1 MSRSPREEALIA
13 AAGLLGGVALYAL
26 GLTGSPVAAVPKR
39 LALVAL
45 AVMAGAELLRRR
57 APLTGLAVGVGALTL
72 DVLSG
77 SIMAN
82 VAMFTDL
89 VYAAVLY
96 GPPAAYRFIPRAT
109 EVLTVVGTLLAAAI
123 VRSPS
128 ALLVGIGLGV
138 ITITPAW
145 TGVGVRVHRDA
156 ARSARLEAER
166 TALLAELDRR
176 EAVGA
181 ERARMAR
188 ELHDVVAG
196 HLSAIAIH
204 STAALSIGD
213 PKASDE
219 ALAVIRENSVQG
231 LAEMRRLIGILRDA
245 GTADEPAA
253 VPRLDA
259 VETLLAQARGAARGD
274 GFVFVLHDE
283 RGARPLPAPV
293 ELAAYRIVQES
304 LTNAVKHAGPGPV
317 TVELTRPGPLVVRVT
332 SGLGDRPG
340 PRVPGA
346 GAGLVGMR
354 ERVALVGGRLTAG
367 PVPGPEHGA
376 AVWEV
381 RAELPVEG
389 TERETPEKAERAA
402 VDAEKAEKAEN
413 AENMESEGRP

>member
-1 MSRSPREEALIA
+1 MARPHREEVPIA
-13 AAGLLGGVALYAL
+13 AAGLLGGAALYAL
-26 GLTGSPVAAVPKR
+26 GLSSSPASAMPGQ

-45 AVMAGAELLRRR
+45 AAMAGAELLRRR
-57 APLTGLAVGVGALTL
+57 APLTGLAIGVAALTL

-77 SIMAN
+77 SLMAN

-96 GPPAAYRFIPRAT
+96 GSPAAYRLIPRAA

-123 VRSPS
+123 VRSPT

-138 ITITPAW
+138 ITIVPAW
-145 TGVGVRVHRDA
+145 TGVGVRVHRDD
-156 ARSARLEAER
+156 ARAARLEAER

-245 GTADEPAA
+245 GVADGPAA
-253 VPRLDA
+253 VPRLDG
-259 VETLLAQARGAARGD
+259 VEALLAHARGAVRDD
-274 GFVFVLHDE
+274 GLAFVLHDE
-283 RGARPLPAPV
+283 RGPGPLPAPV

-304 LTNAVKHAGPGPV
+304 LTNAVKHAGRGPV
-317 TVELTRPGPLVVRVT
+317 TVELTRPGRRPGPLVVRVT
-332 SGLGDRPG
+332 SGLDDRRG

-346 GAGLVGMR
+346 GAGLIGMR

-367 PVPGPEHGA
+367 PVPGPERGA
-376 AVWEV
+376 TVWEV
-381 RAELPVEG
+381 RAELPVAGPEED
-389 TERETPEKAERAA
+389 TEN
-402 VDAEKAEKAEN
+402 V
-413 AENMESEGRP
+413 ESEGSA

>member
-1 MSRSPREEALIA
+1 MSRPHREEALIA

-26 GLTGSPVAAVPKR
+26 GLSNGPLVAVPKW

-57 APLTGLAVGVGALTL
+57 APLTGLAIGVAALAL

-77 SIMAN
+77 SLMAN

-96 GPPAAYRFIPRAT
+96 GSPAAYRLIPRAT
-109 EVLTVVGTLLAAAI
+109 EVLTVAGTLLAVALI
-123 VRSPS
+123 REPP

-138 ITITPAW
+138 ITIVPAW

-156 ARSARLEAER
+156 ARAARLEAER

-231 LAEMRRLIGILRDA
+231 LAEMRRLIDILRDA
-245 GTADEPAA
+245 GAADEPAA
-253 VPRLDA
+253 VPRLDG
-259 VETLLAQARGAARGD
+259 VEALLAHARGAVRED
-274 GFVFVLHDE
+274 GFAFVLHDE
-283 RGARPLPAPV
+283 RGPGPLPAPV

-304 LTNAVKHAGPGPV
+304 LTNAVKHAGPGEV
-317 TVELTRPGPLVVRVT
+317 AVRLAGGDGSLLVEVT
-332 SGLGDRPG
+332 SAFDAGPG
-340 PRVPGA
+340 PRAPGS
-346 GAGLVGMR
+346 GAGLVGMG
-354 ERVALVGGRLTAG
+354 ERVALVDGEFEAG
-367 PVPGPEHGA
+367 PADGPAGRQ
-376 AVWEV
+376 WRV
-381 RAELPVEG
+381 RAVLPVPEEG
-389 TERETPEKAERAA
+389 TATP
-402 VDAEKAEKAEN
+402 
-413 AENMESEGRP
+413 

>member
-1 MSRSPREEALIA
+1 MSRSPREEVLIA

-26 GLTGSPVAAVPKR
+26 GLSSSPAVAVPHR

-96 GPPAAYRFIPRAT
+96 GPPAAYRIVPRAT

-138 ITITPAW
+138 ITVAPAW

-245 GTADEPAA
+245 GAADEPAA
-253 VPRLDA
+253 VPRLDG
-259 VETLLAQARGAARGD
+259 VEALLARARGAARDD

-283 RGARPLPAPV
+283 RGTRPLPAPV

-304 LTNAVKHAGPGPV
+304 LTNAVKHAGQGPV
-317 TVELTRPGPLVVRVT
+317 TVELTRPERRPGPLVVRVT
-332 SGLGDRPG
+332 SRLDDRSG

-346 GAGLVGMR
+346 GLGLIGMR

-367 PVPGPEHGA
+367 PVPGPERGTA
-376 AVWEV
+376 LWEV

-389 TERETPEKAERAA
+389 PEE
-402 VDAEKAEKAEN
+402 DAEN
-413 AENMESEGRP
+413 VESEDTA